1 MITKKSSYFVTLI
14 ICSILTVTGYINLDF
29 FFSLC
34 LVLLVLM
41 NVCQQI
47 LVTKTCSSKFYYL
60 FELSFYIRPKLWNIF
75 NLPTV
80 YGNINFAYYLKLC
93 FKYFNFLSMFWIDYC
108 WIFQIYCFF
117 FWRFM
122 ILFFSR
128 FLLFGDQF
136 YIGFFMFSFPC
147 NTISILFQTII
158 LLLVYFIGNKIIH

>member
-1 MITKKSSYFVTLI
+1 MGDKFICLILMFYLNVILKYLKLNLTLALITKKSSYFVTLI

-80 YGNINFAYYLKLC
+80 YENINFAYYLKLC
-93 FKYFNFLSMFWIDYC
+93 FKYFNFLSMF
-108 WIFQIYCFF
+108 
-117 FWRFM
+117 
-122 ILFFSR
+122 
-128 FLLFGDQF
+128 
-136 YIGFFMFSFPC
+136 
-147 NTISILFQTII
+147 
-158 LLLVYFIGNKIIH
+158 